1 MSHSIMNRFP
11 HFVCTVVLSLLTA
24 MTTLGCATPVGY
36 TDKPMQSYDK
46 DTTYRVDDTPSGF
59 VVTVYYSR
67 YQFIPESD
75 VVAAAGKAV
84 FLNIA
89 KDTAKTHGKQLKPLD
104 ESRLRWSMGRN
115 GLSGITSWS
124 GNAEFEFAEASQA
137 DPKS

>member
-1 MSHSIMNRFP
+1 MSRPAQTIS
-11 HFVCTVVLSLLTA
+11 TLVLTLLSA
-24 MTTLGCATPVGY
+24 LATLGCATPVGY

-84 FLNIA
+84 LLNIA
-89 KDTAKTHGKQLKPLD
+89 KDTAKTHGKQVKPLD

-124 GNAEFEFAEASQA
+124 GNAEFEYSVAPQA

>member
-1 MSHSIMNRFP
+1 MHPFLKSACALCT
-11 HFVCTVVLSLLTA
+11 FVLCVS
-24 MTTLGCATPVGY
+24 MPLGCATPVGY

-84 FLNIA
+84 LLNIA
-89 KDTAKTHGKQLKPLD
+89 TDTAKTRGKQVKPLD

-124 GNAEFEFAEASQA
+124 GNAEFEYSVAPQA